1 MYPLWLRISGL
12 MVVAILCVVVGYS
25 AYVAFR
31 RGKPVA
37 VPPDRRPTR
46 PLPAVSPRRN
56 WTPDLEAYINLII
69 FALGQPDPCCLPI
82 DAAFLPGI
90 EEWYKDARQ
99 HVTMHLEVLQRGSTG
114 KVARVW
120 VSSQESP
127 TGKHKAIR

>member
-12 MVVAILCVVVGYS
+12 VVVALLCLVLGYS

-31 RGKPVA
+31 RGQPVA
-37 VPPDRRPTR
+37 VLPDRRPTR
-46 PLPAVSPRRN
+46 PLPAIKPRRN

-82 DAAFLPGI
+82 DSAFLPGI
-90 EEWYKDARQ
+90 LDWYEEARQ
-99 HVTMHLEVLQRGSTG
+99 HVCMHLEVLQRG
-114 KVARVW
+114 KVARVL